1 MEKESVHSVEG
12 SVTDSGRGPSEEGEA
27 GHVRHNR
34 ERCIPPPP
42 PPPRGAYWLQ
52 PLKSSDCATGGQ
64 THPTVR
70 FHGLVPTPEER
81 TTSLLPSEARSPP
94 LSVGV
99 LGHSRTLPYRKQP
112 PHSLLKDTTASSPSS
127 SELGLYID
135 RLLSNSYLNSAGRDQ
150 QQRSTTD
157 FMMKSEAPTRTS
169 VGEQTM
175 KRQVQQLGASSA
187 SDDRCNN
194 SRQLLQHQ
202 QPVGH
207 GGHTMRKHKT
217 YDCAYDRLVPT
228 NIPLISSSSAS
239 VSAAG
244 LAGPD
249 VIV

>member
-52 PLKSSDCATGGQ
+52 PLKSSHCATGGQ
-64 THPTVR
+64 THPMVR
-70 FHGLVPTPEER
+70 FQGLLPTPEER
-81 TTSLLPSEARSPP
+81 TTSLPSEARSPP
-94 LSVGV
+94 LPVGV
-99 LGHSRTLPYRKQP
+99 LGHSRTLPYRKHP

-157 FMMKSEAPTRTS
+157 FMVKSEAPTRAS
-169 VGEQTM
+169 LGDQTT
-175 KRQVQQLGASSA
+175 KRQVQQLGSSSG
-187 SDDRCNN
+187 SDDRCN
-194 SRQLLQHQ
+194 SRQ
-202 QPVGH
+202 QPTVH
-207 GGHTMRKHKT
+207 GGQTMRKHKT

-228 NIPLISSSSAS
+228 NIPLTSSTSAS
-239 VSAAG
+239 VSAAL